1 MPEREWVQ
9 KDRQLLDQEAVE
21 EGVDPVEAS
30 LTELDEYLHTLPIEE
45 HQAALEGIREYQKA
59 CLEIDLGWHR
69 YL

>member
-1 MPEREWVQ
+1 MRERAWVWE
-9 KDRQLLDQEAVE
+9 DRRLLDQEVTE
-21 EGVDPVEAS
+21 DSVDPVEAS

-45 HQAALEGIREYQKA
+45 HQAALKGIREYQKA